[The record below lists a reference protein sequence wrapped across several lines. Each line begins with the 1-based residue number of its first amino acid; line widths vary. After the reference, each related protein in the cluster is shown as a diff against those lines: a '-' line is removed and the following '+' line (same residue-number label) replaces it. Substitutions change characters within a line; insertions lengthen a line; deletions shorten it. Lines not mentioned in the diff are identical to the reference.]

1 MQSGFRSVFMKHEQC
16 LSIAGFIAAQN
27 VIKSG
32 RATTAHP
39 KMNHANVDDNTLIT
53 CIAQGDRAAFEALY
67 DRCAGHALGLA
78 MRMLRDRAASED
90 VLQEA
95 FWRVWQHASK
105 FDPSRGNARSWVL
118 TIVHRLAIDTQRK
131 HIAQPIVEIDAHENE
146 WEFED
151 QDADVIAHAF
161 SNISS
166 QQVRAAIA
174 GLPEKQR
181 SVIEMAY
188 YHGKTHREIA
198 EQLGEPL
205 GTVHSWVLQG
215 MAALKQ
221 ALWQQAESRDE
232 TK

>member
-1 MQSGFRSVFMKHEQC
+1 MQWNLRNVFILGEHR
-16 LSIAGFIAAQN
+16 LGIAGYRVGQN
-27 VIKSG
+27 VIKSR
-32 RATTAHP
+32 RAAYVRT
-39 KMNHANVDDNTLIT
+39 KMNHTSVDDNTLIT

-105 FDPSRGNARSWVL
+105 FDSTRGNARSWVL

-131 HIAQPIVEIDAHENE
+131 HIAQPIVEIDAHESE
-146 WEFED
+146 WEIED
-151 QDADVIAHAF
+151 QDADVITHAF
-161 SNISS
+161 DNISS

-181 SVIEMAY
+181 SVIELAY

-205 GTVHSWVLQG
+205 GTVHSRALQG

-221 ALWQQAESRDE
+221 ALWHQA
-232 TK
+232 

>member
-1 MQSGFRSVFMKHEQC
+1 MEIDFRSAFMKRVQ
-16 LSIAGFIAAQN
+16 LAGVAGIVFPQN
-27 VIKSG
+27 VIKFR
-32 RATTAHP
+32 RAADAHP
-39 KMNHANVDDNTLIT
+39 KMNHASIDDNTLVT

-105 FDPSRGNARSWVL
+105 FDPARGNARSWVL
-118 TIVHRLAIDTQRK
+118 TIVQRLAIDTQRK
-131 HIAQPIVEIDAHENE
+131 HIAQPVVEIDAHEND
-146 WEFED
+146 WEIED

-161 SNISS
+161 ENISS

-205 GTVHSWVLQG
+205 GTVHSRALQG

-221 ALWQQAESRDE
+221 ALWHQA
-232 TK
+232 

>member
-1 MQSGFRSVFMKHEQC
+1 MVFPQD
-16 LSIAGFIAAQN
+16 
-27 VIKSG
+27 VIKFR
-32 RATTAHP
+32 RAVYARP
-39 KMNHANVDDNTLIT
+39 KMNHITIDDNTLIT

-67 DRCAGHALGLA
+67 DRCAGQALGLA

-95 FWRVWQHASK
+95 FWRVWQHAAK
-105 FDPSRGNARSWVL
+105 FDPARGNARSWVL

-131 HIAQPIVEIDAHENE
+131 HIAQPIVEMDAHDGE
-146 WEFED
+146 WELED
-151 QDADVIAHAF
+151 QNADVTAHAF
-161 SNISS
+161 ENISS

-181 SVIEMAY
+181 SIIEMAY
-188 YHGKTHREIA
+188 FHGKTHREIA

-205 GTVHSWVLQG
+205 GTVHSRALQG

-221 ALWQQAESRDE
+221 ALWHQA
-232 TK
+232 

>member
-1 MQSGFRSVFMKHEQC
+1 MFP
-16 LSIAGFIAAQN
+16 QN
-27 VIKSG
+27 VIKFPCAAFA
-32 RATTAHP
+32 RT
-39 KMNHANVDDNTLIT
+39 KMNHTSVDDNTLVT

-105 FDPSRGNARSWVL
+105 FDPARGNARSWLL
-118 TIVHRLAIDTQRK
+118 TIVHRLAIDAQRK
-131 HIAQPIVEIDAHENE
+131 QIAQPIIEIDAHESE
-146 WEFED
+146 WEIED

-161 SNISS
+161 DNISS

-205 GTVHSWVLQG
+205 GTVHSRALQG
-215 MAALKQ
+215 IAALKQ
-221 ALWQQAESRDE
+221 ALWHQA
-232 TK
+232 